1 MSLLTNEEE
10 LPMPKYSFPG
20 VYVEEI
26 PSDVNDLGEFSIQ
39 KNCSPS
45 QKVVLRKMIDSKG
58 RRSNGVAVFV
68 GLDKEKKLQV
78 AGAIARD
85 LKVQLYRID
94 LSAVVNKYI
103 GQTEKNL
110 RRLFDTAEQK
120 NWILFFD
127 EAGAL
132 FGKRTEVKDSHDRFA
147 NQEIDYLLQR
157 IEDYEGLVVLSTNMK
172 SSIDSAFLRRLRF
185 LVSFPLPK
193 KPGKKRPGD

>member
-1 MSLLTNEEE
+1 
-10 LPMPKYSFPG
+10 MPKYSFPG